1 MRVLCLILV
10 LLGNGC
16 GRDEPTFVSVLA
28 PEDTYDTVGPY
39 RIEVRVKAPNGVF
52 RLLLRLQQEEGS
64 MAFADLPFEV
74 IDERFDSGEYF
85 VELPGRPPGTV
96 FAYYLLL
103 VDGKTEGGGAL
114 VTEPAGAPED
124 LLSFEILQR

>member
-1 MRVLCLILV
+1 MRVLCLLLV
-10 LLGNGC
+10 LAGNAC

-28 PEDTYDTVGPY
+28 PENTYDVVGPY
-39 RIEVRVKAPNGVF
+39 RVEVRVKAPNGVF

-64 MAFADLPFEV
+64 MAFADLPFET
-74 IDERFDSGEYF
+74 IEDRFDGGEFF
-85 VELPGRPPGTV
+85 VELPGRPSGTV

-103 VDGKTEGGGAL
+103 VDGKNEGGGAL

-124 LLSFEILQR
+124 LLRFEILER